1 MDGIA
6 QSDRDDLDQR
16 VGSLSE
22 LYEAAGFS
30 FFLVGGVV
38 RDLFLGT
45 RSGDIDITTDALP
58 EQTTLLLNDWA
69 DTVWDQGARFGTIGA
84 RRGGVVVEVT
94 THRSEQYE
102 EASRKP
108 RVKFSKTVE
117 DDLAR
122 RDFTINSIAIE
133 LPSWQITDPFN
144 GREHLNQGLL
154 RTPLSPEIAFSEDPL
169 RMLRAARFIS
179 RYQLA
184 PDREVEDAIS
194 EMAPRLAIVSKERIN
209 DEMAKFLL
217 VDKPSAGISLLQ
229 RTGLITQIFSTSADF
244 QVIQPHALDL
254 ISCDLGMRWAALLW
268 PITEE
273 VGQTRAVL
281 NHLKVPKT
289 VISQVVSILTAT
301 QHLADAIDVQPSA
314 IRRLLHQTRPNT
326 VQAAAL
332 LEAYGQTPPDELF
345 AAIRQLEAAEGEEGF
360 AVPLDGFE
368 VAGLIEQQGPAVGV
382 TLSRLMEYR
391 LDFGPISKQEAINL
405 VLNWKIREEG

>member
-22 LYEAAGFS
+22 LYKAAGFS

-84 RRGGVVVEVT
+84 RRGGVIVEVT

-108 RVKFSKTVE
+108 RVKFSKTIE

-209 DEMAKFLL
+209 DEMTKFLL
-217 VDKPSAGISLLQ
+217 IDKPSAGLSLLQ

-244 QVIQPHALDL
+244 QAIQPDALDL

-268 PITEE
+268 PIMEE
-273 VGQTRAVL
+273 AGKTRAVL
-281 NHLKVPKT
+281 NQLKVPKT
-289 VISQVVSILTAT
+289 VISQVVGILTAT

-332 LEAYGQTPPDELF
+332 LEAYGQAPSDELF
-345 AAIRQLEAAEGEEGF
+345 VAIRQLEAEEGEEGF
-360 AVPLDGFE
+360 IVPLDGFE
-368 VAGLIEQQGPAVGV
+368 VAELIEQQGPAVGV
-382 TLSRLMEYR
+382 MLRRLMEYR
-391 LDFGPISKQEAINL
+391 LDFGLISKQEAINL
-405 VLNWKIREEG
+405 VLNWKIKEEG